1 MRYSTRFDLGG
12 AADGRRDPCGPRS
25 FQAMTPR
32 TASSSSSLAPTGSQ
46 NGARRTAG
54 HDRPCAC
61 SIGSVISCP
70 GGGGLLSLRSHQ
82 HDAVPTNSVTLDVRG
97 VTIDPSRES
106 RTLPTLLR
114 TPRGVATTNWLQRT
128 VTTKQYRLVETS
140 RHPTELS
147 VRRLQAAPRLASTRG
162 ASDPCDQ
169 TRSPVI
175 AAMSLCTVNDNRSVG
190 FVQVPSLTA

>member
-1 MRYSTRFDLGG
+1 MVYTTRCDHSGG
-12 AADGRRDPCGPRS
+12 AADRLGPCDPGHFS
-25 FQAMTPR
+25 SSITNR

-61 SIGSVISCP
+61 STGSVIGCP

-82 HDAVPTNSVTLDVRG
+82 HGAVPTNSVTLDVRG

-114 TPRGVATTNWLQRT
+114 TPRGVATANWLQRT
-128 VTTKQYRLVETS
+128 VTKLYRLVETS

-190 FVQVPSLTA
+190 FVQLPSLTA